1 VKRKR
6 EVESDTNLQCT
17 KEKIV
22 DKLVEGEMARLMKEE
37 EREME
42 AFIIC
47 LFK

>member
-1 VKRKR
+1 
-6 EVESDTNLQCT
+6 LQCT

-22 DKLVEGEMARLMKEE
+22 DELVEGEMGRLMKEE
-37 EREME
+37 QREME